1 MDTPKKELN
10 IEISP
15 DIAQGVYT
23 NLAIITHSHSEFI
36 MDYVQLMPGA
46 PKPKVLSRVIM
57 APEHAKRL
65 LKALQDNIS
74 KYEQEH
80 GEIKLPNIPHPVVPP
95 LGFTGEA

>member
-46 PKPKVLSRVIM
+46 EEALIESW
-57 APEHAKRL
+57 KR
-65 LKALQDNIS
+65 IS
-74 KYEQEH
+74 
-80 GEIKLPNIPHPVVPP
+80 
-95 LGFTGEA
+95 F